1 MPANWYFIDY
11 GISVCS
17 INTGRMIFF
26 LLAGEGEFANDVL
39 ELGGVG
45 GDGKD
50 EYLAVVDGADDFLA
64 PHGGALDAGLVY
76 PDGDTGLP
84 EQGDKILNPFP
95 IGRAVTDENFL
106 RHEIVAAERKL

>member
-1 MPANWYFIDY
+1 
-11 GISVCS
+11 
-17 INTGRMIFF
+17 MIFF

-76 PDGDTGLP
+76 PDGDTGLLEP
-84 EQGDKILNPFP
+84 GDKILNLS
-95 IGRAVTDENFL
+95 RS
-106 RHEIVAAERKL
+106 AEP

>member
-1 MPANWYFIDY
+1 
-11 GISVCS
+11 
-17 INTGRMIFF
+17 MIFF

-50 EYLAVVDGADDFLA
+50 EYLAVIDGSDDFLA
-64 PHGGALDAGLVY
+64 PHGSTLNAGLVD

-84 EQGDKILNPFP
+84 KPGDEILNPLP
-95 IGRAVTDENFL
+95 IGRAVTDKNFL
-106 RHEIVAAERKL
+106 RHEFVAAERKL